1 MKRVPL
7 IKFIMTPFPCSV
19 DMGDTVDIA
28 SDMMIEHGIH
38 HLPVTDKGKPVG
50 VVSDRDVKRAQ
61 SEQPGGGERCVRDI
75 AHLDTY
81 IVELTAPLDNVVL
94 EMARRHI
101 ATGLVV
107 REGRLVGIFTATDVF
122 TYLGKLLATLY
133 PRGSD
138 DVA

>member
-1 MKRVPL
+1 
-7 IKFIMTPFPCSV
+7 MTPFPYSV
-19 DMGDTVDIA
+19 DMEDTVDGA
-28 SDMMIEHGIH
+28 SEMMVERGIR

-61 SEQPGGGERCVRDI
+61 SEKPGGGKGRVRDI
-75 AHLDTY
+75 VDLNAY
-81 IVELTAPLDNVVL
+81 IVELTVPLDTVVM

-107 REGRLVGIFTATDVF
+107 RDGRLIGIFTATDVF

>member
-7 IKFIMTPFPCSV
+7 IKFIMTPFPYSV
-19 DMGDTVDIA
+19 DMEDTVDA
-28 SDMMIEHGIH
+28 VSKMMAERDIR

-61 SEQPGGGERCVRDI
+61 SEPGKGEPRVRDI
-75 AHLDTY
+75 ADLNAY
-81 IVELTAPLDNVVL
+81 IVELTAPLDGVVN